1 VKNRTHYK
9 ETKTYSIANNF
20 ETTYNERHY
29 ENGEI
34 ARHLNPSVF
43 PCNLSMEGKE
53 STSLKVFVDGEPIK
67 VVDCRG
73 DANWKRWFLEN
84 NLVIRY
90 SYYEPKGEPLES
102 QFSWSV

>member
-1 VKNRTHYK
+1 
-9 ETKTYSIANNF
+9 
-20 ETTYNERHY
+20 
-29 ENGEI
+29 
-34 ARHLNPSVF
+34 
-43 PCNLSMEGKE
+43 MEGKE

-73 DANWKRWFLEN
+73 DTNWKRWFLEN

-90 SYYEPKGEPLES
+90 LYREPKGEPLES